1 MGFRDSRFRGNDG
14 FLARLPTNFEQ
25 LPDFQTL
32 AHGCEPMLWWY
43 PMTTPITND
52 EIVEL
57 FNNMAAMLEISGDSV
72 FKIRAYQRA
81 ANTIDQ
87 LSWSLAA
94 AAAAG
99 DDLRK
104 IPGVGKAISE
114 KVQEYV
120 ATGRI
125 AAYDRLAEELP
136 PNVLELLEVP
146 GMGPKTVKAA
156 VAELGIGSVAELER
170 AALDGRLAQLPRMGK
185 KSVDNILRHIRA
197 QRMRSDRTPLG
208 IASQTCAAVSAQL
221 FDACPGLVSLTPAG
235 SLRRWEETI
244 GDIDLIA
251 VSENPS
257 ETGAALAA
265 LPIVREA
272 LVQGDAKTS
281 VVVDPGIQI
290 DLRVGEPDALG
301 AMLQYFTGSQQH
313 NIRLRDYANRQGLSL
328 NEYGIT
334 TIESGQTERFADEES
349 FYGRLGL
356 PWIPPE
362 LRRGADEL
370 DLAREG
376 NLPALITERD
386 LKGDLHL
393 HTDWSD
399 GKFPLEEM
407 VAAVAAMGYE
417 YMAITDHSQGLGVAN
432 GLTPDR
438 LARQIEVLRSLQD
451 RYAMTILCGSEVD
464 IRADGAM
471 DFPDETLAMLDWVI
485 ASVHNAM
492 SQDRATMTRRITRA
506 MENPHVAAIGHASA
520 RLLGRRDPVDF
531 DIEALLQTARA
542 TGTAMEINAAP
553 ERLDLKDTH
562 AARARELGVPLVI
575 NTDSHHTDGLTKR
588 TFGVAVAR
596 RARCSPGH
604 VLNTYPVD
612 EFLAWLRRPKSQRA
626 ARFDAMVA
634 ADSQVSRR

>member
-1 MGFRDSRFRGNDG
+1 
-14 FLARLPTNFEQ
+14 
-25 LPDFQTL
+25 
-32 AHGCEPMLWWY
+32 
-43 PMTTPITND
+43 MTTRISNED
-52 EIVEL
+52 IVRL
-57 FNNMAAMLEISGDSV
+57 FSEMAAMLEIQGDSV

-87 LSWSLAA
+87 LSWSLAE

-120 ATGRI
+120 ATGRV

-136 PNVLELLEVP
+136 RSVLELLEVP

-156 VAELGIGSVAELER
+156 TEELGITSVAELEM

-185 KSVDNILRHIRA
+185 RSAGNILRHIRA

-208 IASQTCAAVSAQL
+208 IATETCEAVKAAL
-221 FDACPGLVSLTPAG
+221 FDACSGLISITAAG

-244 GDIDLIA
+244 GDLDLIA
-251 VSENPS
+251 VSERPE
-257 ETGAALAA
+257 ETGPALAA
-265 LPIVREA
+265 LPTVREV
-272 LVQGDAKTS
+272 LVSGEAKTS

-290 DLRVGEPDALG
+290 DLRIGEPHAMG

-313 NIRLRDYANRQGLSL
+313 NIRLRDFANRQGLSL

-334 TIESGQTERFADEES
+334 VVDTGQTELFPDEET

-370 DLAREG
+370 DAARNG
-376 NLPALITERD
+376 SLPTLVVESD
-386 LKGDLHL
+386 LRGDLHL
-393 HTDWSD
+393 HSDWSD

-417 YMAITDHSQGLGVAN
+417 YMALTDHSQGLGVAN
-432 GLTPDR
+432 GLTPER
-438 LARQIEVLRSLQD
+438 LERQVGVLKRLQEQHG
-451 RYAMTILCGSEVD
+451 MTILCGSEVD
-464 IRADGAM
+464 IRADGSM
-471 DFPDETLAMLDWVI
+471 DFPDEVLAMLDWVI

-492 SQDRATMTRRITRA
+492 SQDRDVMTARITRA
-506 MENPHVAAIGHASA
+506 MENPYVTAIGHAST

-531 DIEALLQTARA
+531 DIEALLQTARE

-575 NTDSHHTDGLTKR
+575 NTDSHHVDGLVNR
-588 TFGVAVAR
+588 RFGVAVAR
-596 RARCSPGH
+596 RAWCGPEH
-604 VLNTYPVD
+604 ILNAYPRD
-612 EFLAWLRRPKSQRA
+612 GFLAWLRSAKSERA
-626 ARFDAMVA
+626 ARFATMVEA
-634 ADSQVSRR
+634 GPASLQR

>member
-1 MGFRDSRFRGNDG
+1 
-14 FLARLPTNFEQ
+14 
-25 LPDFQTL
+25 
-32 AHGCEPMLWWY
+32 
-43 PMTTPITND
+43 MTTQITNED
-52 EIVEL
+52 IVQL
-57 FNNMAAMLEISGDSV
+57 FNNMAAMLEIKGDTV

-81 ANTIDQ
+81 ANTIEQ
-87 LSWSLAA
+87 LSWSLAT

-99 DDLRK
+99 DDLKK

-120 ATGRI
+120 ATGHV

-156 VAELGIGSVAELER
+156 VDELGIGFVAELEQ
-170 AALDGRLAQLPRMGK
+170 AALDGRLEQLPRMGK
-185 KSVDNILRHIRA
+185 RSVANILRHIQA

-208 IASQTCAAVSAQL
+208 IASETCAAVTAQL
-221 FDACPGLVSLTPAG
+221 FDACPGLVSITPAG

-244 GDIDLIA
+244 GDLDLIA
-251 VSENPS
+251 VSENPE
-257 ETGAALAA
+257 ETGPALAA
-265 LPIVREA
+265 LPSVREV
-272 LVQGDAKTS
+272 LVQGDSKTS
-281 VVVDPGIQI
+281 VIVDPGIQI
-290 DLRVGEPDALG
+290 DLRIGEPDAMG

-313 NIRLRDYANRQGLSL
+313 NIRLRDYANRRGLSL

-334 TIESGQTERFADEES
+334 VIESGETERFPDEES
-349 FYGRLGL
+349 FYARLDL

-370 DLAREG
+370 DAAREG
-376 NLPALITERD
+376 NLPSLITEAD
-386 LKGDLHL
+386 LRGDLHL
-393 HTDWSD
+393 HSDWSD

-417 YMAITDHSQGLGVAN
+417 YMALTDHSQGLGVAN

-438 LARQIEVLRSLQD
+438 LARQIETLKTLQS
-451 RYAMTILCGSEVD
+451 RYDMTILCGSEVD

-471 DFPDETLAMLDWVI
+471 DFPDDVLGMLDWVI

-492 SQDRATMTRRITRA
+492 SQDRDTMTRRITRA
-506 MENPHVAAIGHASA
+506 MENPHVAVIGHAST
-520 RLLGRRDPVDF
+520 RLLGRRDPVEF
-531 DIEALLQTARA
+531 DIEALLQTARD

-575 NTDSHHTDGLTKR
+575 NTDSHHVDGLTNR

-596 RARCSPGH
+596 RAWCGPEH
-604 VLNTYPVD
+604 VLNTYPASD
-612 EFLAWLRRPKSQRA
+612 FLAWLRAPKGQRPE
-626 ARFDAMVA
+626 RFAAMVEG
-634 ADSQVSRR
+634 RRATAYRP

>member
-1 MGFRDSRFRGNDG
+1 
-14 FLARLPTNFEQ
+14 
-25 LPDFQTL
+25 
-32 AHGCEPMLWWY
+32 
-43 PMTTPITND
+43 MTTRISNED
-52 EIVEL
+52 IVRL
-57 FNNMAAMLEISGDSV
+57 FSEMAAMLEIKGDSV

-81 ANTIDQ
+81 ANTIEQ

-94 AAAAG
+94 AVADG

-104 IPGVGKAISE
+104 ISGIGKAISE

-120 ATGRI
+120 ATGRV

-136 PNVLELLEVP
+136 ANVLELLEVP

-156 VAELGIGSVAELER
+156 TQELGIGSIADLEM

-185 KSVDNILRHIRA
+185 RSAENILRHIRA
-197 QRMRSDRTPLG
+197 RRMRSDRTPLG
-208 IASQTCAAVSAQL
+208 IATETCEAITAAL
-221 FDACPGLVSLTPAG
+221 FEACPNLVSVTAAG

-244 GDIDLIA
+244 GDLDLIA
-251 VSENPS
+251 VSERPE
-257 ETGAALAA
+257 ETGPALAT
-265 LPIVREA
+265 LPSVREV
-272 LVQGDAKTS
+272 LVAGDAKTS

-290 DLRVGEPDALG
+290 DLRIGEPDAMG
-301 AMLQYFTGSQQH
+301 ALLQYFTGSQQH

-334 TIESGQTERFADEES
+334 VIENGETERFADEAS

-362 LRRGADEL
+362 LRRGSDEL
-370 DLAREG
+370 DAARNG
-376 NLPALITERD
+376 SLPELLVESD
-386 LKGDLHL
+386 LRGDLHL
-393 HTDWSD
+393 HSDWSD

-417 YMAITDHSQGLGVAN
+417 YMALTDHSQGLGVAN
-432 GLTPDR
+432 GLTPER
-438 LARQIEVLRSLQD
+438 LERQIGVLKALQE
-451 RYAMTILCGSEVD
+451 RYGMTILCGSEVD

-471 DFPDETLAMLDWVI
+471 DFPDDVLAMLDWVI

-492 SQDRATMTRRITRA
+492 SQEREVMTDRIMRA
-506 MENPHVAAIGHASA
+506 MENPHVTVIGHAST
-520 RLLGRRDPVDF
+520 RLLGRRDPVEF
-531 DIEALLQTARA
+531 DIEALLQTARD

-575 NTDSHHTDGLTKR
+575 NTDSHHVDGLVNR
-588 TFGVAVAR
+588 RFGVAVAR
-596 RARCSPGH
+596 RAWCGPEH
-604 VLNTYPVD
+604 ILNTYPR
-612 EFLAWLRRPKSQRA
+612 EAFLGWLRSPKPRRTAHFAS
-626 ARFDAMVA
+626 MVSA
-634 ADSQVSRR
+634 GATR